1 MNPSSTSTTSTT
13 STTTTIILTPSN
25 VKDLQEY
32 KQQAA
37 IHWQCELELTALMK
51 EQAKLYDDYIQAK
64 EVIKQKQQFTQQ
76 KLLQAQQTIAQI
88 IQHEA
93 SLCSTQQ
100 QYF

>member
-1 MNPSSTSTTSTT
+1 MNLSST

-51 EQAKLYDDYIQAK
+51 EQAKLYDDYIQAM
-64 EVIKQKQQFTQQ
+64 EVIKKQQLTHQ
-76 KLLQAQQTIAQI
+76 KLLQAQQAIAQI

>member
-1 MNPSSTSTTSTT
+1 MQTQNV
-13 STTTTIILTPSN
+13 IFTPSH
-25 VKDLQEY
+25 VKDMPEY

-64 EVIKQKQQFTQQ
+64 ELVQQKQQLTQQ
-76 KLLQAQQTIAQI
+76 KLLQAQQAIAQI
-88 IQHEA
+88 IHHEA

-100 QYF
+100 QHY